1 MSTTVSRYLLSALLL
16 FLFAGIS
23 ARAQFDFTALEG
35 LPTAQT
41 SARASLGD
49 DAYPVLI
56 GAPGNFDFQGFPL
69 RFDLESGRS
78 SVWGYVF
85 YSPSRGEF
93 YSLVVVRVIIYQ
105 AIELGAL
112 PFPVPLDGVGE
123 LNIAGTYADSDDMI
137 VRLESDTAYR
147 QYRSD
152 LPGANP
158 AFLSLSQLLETDSL
172 ELPNGFPVGQGTWT
186 VMFQGG
192 GDSTMTCFV
201 ASETGEVFCRRI
213 YGLPT
218 SGVNDPA
225 DRNTE
230 GAAPTL
236 TVMPN
241 PAGGDVTVSI
251 SGKREGDPAESR
263 LLLYNGAGQVVLDL
277 TESLAANGYARATF
291 PASLLPSGLYR
302 CVLVGPWAS
311 ESVGVVVVE

>member
-1 MSTTVSRYLLSALLL
+1 MSTTVSRYLLPAVLL

-41 SARASLGD
+41 AAEASLGD

-56 GAPGNFDFQGFPL
+56 GAPGDFDFQGFPL

-85 YSPSRGEF
+85 YSPSKEEF
-93 YSLVVVRVIIYQ
+93 FSLIVVRFIIYQ
-105 AIELGAL
+105 AIELGSL

-123 LNIAGTYADSDDMI
+123 LNTAATYADSDEMI

-152 LPGANP
+152 LPDASP

-201 ASETGEVFCRRI
+201 ASETGEAFCRRI

-218 SGVNDPA
+218 SGVHDPA
-225 DRNTE
+225 DHDAQT
-230 GAAPTL
+230 AAPAL
-236 TVMPN
+236 TVTPN
-241 PAGGDVTVSI
+241 PAGGDVTISI
-251 SGKREGDPAESR
+251 SGKTERELAGSR
-263 LLLYNGAGQVVLDL
+263 LLLYNGAGQVALDL
-277 TESLAANGYARATF
+277 TGSLVANGYAQARF
-291 PASLLPSGLYR
+291 PASLLPAGLYH
-302 CVLVGPWAS
+302 CVLAGSATS
-311 ESVGVVVVE
+311 ESVGILVVE